1 MPSIL
6 KMFLR
11 EKSNLGEIG
20 MMKMDNVNIYEII
33 GTSFDSI
40 YMALHQLSNNAEIV
54 IDKYTIRKTD
64 KFYEIENGDLHECF
78 SEKEKCYQFLNNLIM
93 TN

>member
-1 MPSIL
+1 
-6 KMFLR
+6 
-11 EKSNLGEIG
+11 

-33 GTSFDSI
+33 GVSYDPV
-40 YMALHQLSNNAEIV
+40 YMALLQLRSKEQIL
-54 IDKYTIRKTD
+54 IDKYTIRETD

-78 SEKEKCYQFLNNLIM
+78 SEKEECYQFLNNLIM

>member
-1 MPSIL
+1 
-6 KMFLR
+6 
-11 EKSNLGEIG
+11 
-20 MMKMDNVNIYEII
+20 MMMMDNVNIYEIM
-33 GTSFDSI
+33 GVSFDPV
-40 YMALHQLSNNAEIV
+40 YMALQQLSGNEEIL

-78 SEKEKCYQFLNNLIM
+78 SEKEECYHFLNNLLM

>member
-1 MPSIL
+1 MWDC
-6 KMFLR
+6 
-11 EKSNLGEIG
+11 EQ
-20 MMKMDNVNIYEII
+20 NI
-33 GTSFDSI
+33 DSV
-40 YMALHQLSNNAEIV
+40 YMALNQLSENDEIL

-78 SEKEKCYQFLNNLIM
+78 SEKDECYQFLNNLIM

>member
-1 MPSIL
+1 ML
-6 KMFLR
+6 KVV
-11 EKSNLGEIG
+11 
-20 MMKMDNVNIYEII
+20 NVNIYDII
-33 GTSFDSI
+33 GLSFDPV
-40 YMALHQLSNNAEIV
+40 YMALQQLEDNEEIL

-78 SEKEKCYQFLNNLIM
+78 IEKEKCYHVLSNLIM